1 MRNWF
6 AVLVCIAGTA
16 MAGAVAIDEASLSAG
31 TFTVTL
37 TDHTAYSEPA
47 PVLDRK
53 QREIF
58 MAGRSVFHRQ
68 WASIK
73 SLNGDWGLGPT
84 FIADRCV
91 ACHVNTGRGHPP
103 STPDEQLLSVL
114 VRVSVPGE
122 NTHGGPK
129 PHPNYGDQLQNRSLD
144 GSNIDLAHD
153 GYPVPHEANLYIDWE
168 EHSVTLADGETVNL
182 RRPKLRIEHAAFGP
196 IDNVMTSLRVAQPL
210 VGIGFLDSVPE
221 ETILALA
228 RDQKAQGV
236 NGRPNYVWDDI
247 GQRAALGRYGWKAN
261 VPNLAQ
267 QVAAAALGDMGVIS
281 NLYPE
286 QDCPPIQ
293 IVCANMLPGNFPEL
307 ADMEVD
313 ALVLWLRGLAVPAQ
327 RNVADPQVQHGAKLF
342 DEARCSVCH
351 VPELKTSDFPA
362 LPQLSNQTFRA
373 YTDLLLHDMG
383 EGLADGRPDFKASPR
398 DWRTPALW
406 GLGLS
411 ETVTGQ
417 STLLHD
423 GRARNVTEAILW
435 HGGEAQ
441 ASRDAF
447 AKMSKVQRDALVK
460 FVESI

>member
-210 VGIGFLDSVPE
+210 V
-221 ETILALA
+221 A
-228 RDQKAQGV
+228 RCKRPSELRM
-236 NGRPNYVWDDI
+236 GRHWSTCGLGPLWMES
-247 GQRAALGRYGWKAN
+247 QRAKSCATGCRRRTRRHGCDFESVSGARLPANTNSVRQHAARQFPRTGR
-261 VPNLAQ
+261 
-267 QVAAAALGDMGVIS
+267 
-281 NLYPE
+281 
-286 QDCPPIQ
+286 
-293 IVCANMLPGNFPEL
+293 
-307 ADMEVD
+307 
-313 ALVLWLRGLAVPAQ
+313 
-327 RNVADPQVQHGAKLF
+327 HG
-342 DEARCSVCH
+342 S
-351 VPELKTSDFPA
+351 
-362 LPQLSNQTFRA
+362 
-373 YTDLLLHDMG
+373 
-383 EGLADGRPDFKASPR
+383 
-398 DWRTPALW
+398 
-406 GLGLS
+406 
-411 ETVTGQ
+411 
-417 STLLHD
+417 
-423 GRARNVTEAILW
+423 
-435 HGGEAQ
+435 
-441 ASRDAF
+441 
-447 AKMSKVQRDALVK
+447 
-460 FVESI
+460 